1 MHQTTTKKLLIFSKK
16 LTTVLI
22 ENLDA
27 EENIIVGGYCPI
39 QLLIRGGLLTPQKSV
54 VDIIEFFQ
62 DHSFESCE
70 SCEFQKLQVTKRQAI
85 DGIPVEFYN
94 RLWSLIG
101 EPFIK
106 CVNECTF

>member
-27 EENIIVGGYCPI
+27 EENIIVGGDCPI

-62 DHSFESCE
+62 DHSFE
-70 SCEFQKLQVTKRQAI
+70 
-85 DGIPVEFYN
+85 
-94 RLWSLIG
+94 
-101 EPFIK
+101 
-106 CVNECTF
+106 

>member
-62 DHSFESCE
+62 DHSFE
-70 SCEFQKLQVTKRQAI
+70 
-85 DGIPVEFYN
+85 
-94 RLWSLIG
+94 
-101 EPFIK
+101 
-106 CVNECTF
+106 